1 MGTLFVERIN
11 NRELRYLIK
20 FDSQKE
26 VFLEKSKMKHTESL
40 LPSVRGER

>member
-26 VFLEKSKMKHTESL
+26 VFFWKNQK
-40 LPSVRGER
+40 